1 MRKVSKLLINVSIF
15 ISFIL
20 LSLKG
25 YALGNNSGE
34 IICLSDND
42 NLKIENFI
50 EKQMN
55 KGKIPGMTVV
65 IVQGN
70 KTIYQKGFGY
80 SDIELRKDVT
90 SKTLF
95 EIGSNSKAFTAL
107 GILNLQKNGL
117 IKLED
122 EVSKH
127 IPWFKV
133 KYQGKEVS
141 ISIEELLYHTS
152 GIPFKTIDKIPISN
166 KDNALDETV
175 KTLINI
181 ELDSEPGENFQ
192 YATIN
197 YDVLGLIIEKVTGM
211 TYEEYIEENVLKPME
226 LNNTYLHRNEAVN
239 ENMAKGY
246 KTNFLKPQI
255 YEAPVYRGNKPAG
268 YIISNAENM
277 AKWLKIQIG
286 TSIDS
291 KFDKDIIE
299 ESHKANRRVAPLG
312 DGSSYAAGWF
322 VYQKD
327 GGEISHGGN
336 NPNYSSFILFRPED
350 KLGIAVLSNTNSEY
364 VSAISQGIN
373 EILQGKDYDNN
384 IKDLNK
390 TVDNISILII
400 CIITL
405 IIISTLYF
413 IFKTLKQIVKKER
426 KLEIKNAKDIL
437 KICFSLVF
445 MIGISYCI
453 YLIPYILYMGVSWE
467 FVFVWLPK
475 SIKVALY
482 LVYISIWLVYIY
494 YLITSFYKK
503 KDDRS
508 LLILSILSIVSGFG
522 NAIVIF
528 TINMAVN
535 SNNDLKVKIL
545 VYFILGI
552 ILYVYGQK
560 IMRVKLIE
568 LTNQIVYSKR
578 MEIVK
583 CLLKSP
589 YNKFEKIEEGRIQ
602 STLNNDTET
611 ISRFAN
617 ILISGV
623 TSAITL
629 IICFIYLGFIN
640 IYALLLSVVI
650 IFVIASIYYLVG
662 RYANRIGEESRDLQ
676 NIFFKFINDLIGGF
690 KELSLNEKRKNEFE
704 IDMQK
709 SSNKYRIK
717 RGQSALAFANMFV
730 IGELLFTLAIGFIVF
745 IFPLILRNLD
755 RTSISSYVFI
765 LLYMTGP
772 VHGILN
778 TIPNAIEARISLK
791 RINNLISQISNS
803 NYKDYD
809 DKQVA
814 IQGNLNL
821 KSNGIE
827 YEYDKKDGQGF
838 KVGPINYEFRSGE
851 IVFITG
857 GNGSGKSTLAK
868 LLTGLYPPSKGYI
881 TLNNKIASQKLL
893 NESYSTVFS
902 DFYLFD
908 KLYGIDYKG
917 KEKEMQKYLN
927 ILQLDDKVKIEDG
940 KFSTTRLS
948 TGQKKRLALL
958 VTYLEDRPI
967 YLFDE
972 WAADQD
978 PEFRM
983 FFYETLLP
991 ELKEGGKCIIAITH
1005 DDRYFKLADK
1015 VIKMEMGK
1023 LEAHKVQ
1030 RSEIY

>member
-1 MRKVSKLLINVSIF
+1 V
-15 ISFIL
+15 
-20 LSLKG
+20 
-25 YALGNNSGE
+25 A
-34 IICLSDND
+34 
-42 NLKIENFI
+42 LKI
-50 EKQMN
+50 
-55 KGKIPGMTVV
+55 
-65 IVQGN
+65 
-70 KTIYQKGFGY
+70 
-80 SDIELRKDVT
+80 
-90 SKTLF
+90 
-95 EIGSNSKAFTAL
+95 
-107 GILNLQKNGL
+107 
-117 IKLED
+117 
-122 EVSKH
+122 
-127 IPWFKV
+127 
-133 KYQGKEVS
+133 
-141 ISIEELLYHTS
+141 
-152 GIPFKTIDKIPISN
+152 
-166 KDNALDETV
+166 
-175 KTLINI
+175 
-181 ELDSEPGENFQ
+181 
-192 YATIN
+192 
-197 YDVLGLIIEKVTGM
+197 
-211 TYEEYIEENVLKPME
+211 
-226 LNNTYLHRNEAVN
+226 
-239 ENMAKGY
+239 
-246 KTNFLKPQI
+246 
-255 YEAPVYRGNKPAG
+255 
-268 YIISNAENM
+268 
-277 AKWLKIQIG
+277 
-286 TSIDS
+286 
-291 KFDKDIIE
+291 DKDIIE
-299 ESHKANRRVAPLG
+299 ESHKANRRIAPLG

-364 VSAISQGIN
+364 VSAISKGII
-373 EILQGKDYDNN
+373 EILEGKDYYNR

-413 IFKTLKQIVKKER
+413 VFKTLKQIVKKER

-453 YLIPYILYMGVSWE
+453 YLIPYILYMGVSWK

-494 YLITSFYKK
+494 YLITSFYIK

-508 LLILSILSIVSGFG
+508 VLILSILSIVSGFG
-522 NAIVIF
+522 NAIIIF

-535 SNNDLKVKIL
+535 NNNDLRIKLL

-583 CLLKSP
+583 CLLRSS

-611 ISRFAN
+611 ISRFVN
-617 ILISGV
+617 ILIGGV

-650 IFVIASIYYLVG
+650 ILVIASIYYLVG

-704 IDMQK
+704 IDMKK

-755 RTSISSYVFI
+755 RISISSYVFI

-778 TIPNAIEARISLK
+778 TIPNAIEVRISLK
-791 RINNLISQISNS
+791 RINNLINQISIS
-803 NYKDYD
+803 EYEDYD
-809 DKQVA
+809 DKQVDK
-814 IQGNLNL
+814 QGNLSL
-821 KSNGIE
+821 KLNDIE

-838 KVGPINYEFRSGE
+838 KVGPINYEFRYGE

-857 GNGSGKSTLAK
+857 GNGSGKSTLAR

-902 DFYLFD
+902 DFYLFE

-917 KEKEMQKYLN
+917 KEKEIQKYLN
-927 ILQLDDKVKIEDG
+927 ILQLDNKVKIEDG

-991 ELKEGGKCIIAITH
+991 ELKERGKCVIAITH
-1005 DDRYFKLADK
+1005 DDRYFELADK
-1015 VIKMEMGK
+1015 VIKMEMG
-1023 LEAHKVQ
+1023 
-1030 RSEIY
+1030 EIRGT